1 MKFTISCVN
10 CLISLIP
17 PFHSNQFKLRINP
30 TNLEV
35 NATSLF
41 LVPTHFHHKSHHI
54 KTTSPFFFTL
64 SSYIIH
70 SAFKYVPDPPFLPKL
85 QTKSFSSSPY
95 LKIPTKHRKPRASI
109 NANNNCHNITQPLH
123 ILLQINHH
131 PQITITIQHKQKFK
145 KKS

>member
-17 PFHSNQFKLRINP
+17 PFHSDQFKLRINP

-54 KTTSPFFFTL
+54 KTTSPFFSLFPRTSFTPP
-64 SSYIIH
+64 SNMFPIPH
-70 SAFKYVPDPPFLPKL
+70 SFQNYKPQASPLLP
-85 QTKSFSSSPY
+85 
-95 LKIPTKHRKPRASI
+95 I
-109 NANNNCHNITQPLH
+109 
-123 ILLQINHH
+123 
-131 PQITITIQHKQKFK
+131 
-145 KKS
+145 